1 MLILNAAALAAAIKG
16 CFSKRCVFL
25 AGKQN
30 YGGQTFTTGRGTGD
44 SRTFPLSL
52 RWTFLERSMMDE
64 IGVFQ
69 PLVAIVAIFV
79 IAQLFPKGAKVLK
92 NGEAH
97 SHGPEWTSA
106 AAYAAQSAPYAVSDR

>member
-1 MLILNAAALAAAIKG
+1 M
-16 CFSKRCVFL
+16 CVL
-25 AGKQN
+25 AGKTKLWGPNFYDRQEELV
-30 YGGQTFTTGRGTGD
+30 TREP
-44 SRTFPLSL
+44 SASL